1 MKLGIVCYPTFG
13 GSGVVATELGLALAK
28 KGHEVHFISY
38 RQPAR
43 LTNFVPNVFFHEVQM
58 DGGQY
63 ALFAHQPYEWALT
76 SKMVQVIEYYQL
88 DFLHVHYAI
97 PHASAAYM
105 AQQILADKGYK
116 IPFVTTLHGTDIT
129 LLGQLPIY
137 KPVIQFA
144 IQHSDAV
151 TCVSESLKKDTLENF
166 DLHKEITVIPNFINT
181 EEYKKPTPSD
191 KHSVAKENELVFI
204 HISNFR
210 KVKRIPDVIE
220 IFDRVQQQVP
230 AKLLMLGDGPGK
242 AMAEELVMEKKI
254 AHNVHFLGN
263 VTCVPS
269 VLSISDIFLLPSEQ
283 ESFGL
288 SALEAFAAGCP
299 VISSNAGGLPE
310 VNQHG
315 KTGFLSAIG
324 DVEDMSKNALYL
336 AKNPNILQQF
346 KQNAKERATD
356 FELDKILPL
365 YKAVYQ
371 KILGKAVEL

>member
-1 MKLGIVCYPTFG
+1 MKIGIVCHPTFG
-13 GSGVVATELGLALAK
+13 GSGVVATELGLALAE

-38 RQPAR
+38 KQPAR
-43 LTNFVPNVFFHEVQM
+43 LTNFILNVFFHEVQM
-58 DGGQY
+58 DTGKY
-63 ALFAHQPYEWALT
+63 SLFAHQPYEWALT
-76 SKMVQVIEYYQL
+76 SKIVQVVEYYQL

-116 IPFVTTLHGTDIT
+116 IPFLTTLHGTDIT

-137 KPVIQFA
+137 RPVIQFA

-166 DLHKEITVIPNFINT
+166 NLNKEITVIPNFINT
-181 EEYKKPTPSD
+181 EEYKKPILCD
-191 KHSVAKENELVFI
+191 KYNIAKENEFVFI

-210 KVKRIPDVIE
+210 KVKRVQDVIE
-220 IFDRVQQQVP
+220 IFDRIQKEVP
-230 AKLLMLGDGPGK
+230 AKLLMLGDGPEK
-242 AMAEELVMEKKI
+242 IMAEELVMQKKI
-254 AHNVHFLGN
+254 AHHVHFLGN

-324 DVEDMSKNALYL
+324 DVKAMAEHALYL
-336 AKNPNILQQF
+336 VKNPDVLKKF
-346 KQNAKERATD
+346 KQHAKERAKD

-365 YKAVYQ
+365 YQAVYQ
-371 KILGKAVEL
+371 KISTKSL